1 MTESLT
7 KKAWRYRW
15 VILATLT
22 FAYFLQYMDRSK
34 TSVLLPLIRT
44 DLGITHAQAGLAI
57 SAALWLYAPM
67 QLVAGLMADKFGSK
81 KLTLLSIVGFSAF
94 TAWMAVMH
102 TFGSFLY
109 RQIIFGVFNGFEFV
123 PSARIINR
131 WFPRGLR
138 AKANGIFAWS
148 WVAGPAVAPLIATA
162 LAAAY
167 GWRICFVI
175 LACIGI
181 VPFLAVLFLVH
192 NRPEEYK
199 NISMDEL
206 KESYEEDLEKGVLTE
221 EDLRNRRVR
230 PEFVE
235 KCKVPLIK
243 IISNDKVIMLA
254 IFNLVTQFC
263 FWGIGSWLPSY
274 LFEVHK
280 FKLTTMGS
288 WIALYYGAGAVG
300 VLLAGFISDNIFKG
314 RRRPVLM
321 LSMFGFV
328 PFFIVLGL
336 LPVGVASGAL
346 LVIMTLTG
354 FFFTMHYAPFL
365 SYSAEFFNPE
375 VYGACAG
382 FVGFIGY
389 IGAML
394 APYVGGLLIKTTPAG
409 PVYSNFFLVIA
420 ICGALCGVLGYFIK
434 DSKDLANK
442 NAGLQV

>member
-1 MTESLT
+1 MAENVT
-7 KKAWRYRW
+7 KKVWRYRW
-15 VILATLT
+15 VILAVLT
-22 FAYFLQYMDRSK
+22 FAYFIQYMDRSK
-34 TSVLLPLIRT
+34 TSVLLPLIRS
-44 DLGITHAQAGLAI
+44 DIGLTHAQAGLAI

-67 QLVAGLMADKFGSK
+67 QLVAGLLADKFGSK
-81 KLTLLSIVGFSAF
+81 KLTLLSILGFSAF
-94 TAWMAVMH
+94 TAWMGYMH
-102 TFGSFLY
+102 TFASFLW

-131 WFPRGLR
+131 WFPKLAR
-138 AKANGIFAWS
+138 AKANGIFSWS

-162 LAAAY
+162 LASAY
-167 GWRICFVI
+167 GWRLCFVI

-199 NISMDEL
+199 NITMEEL
-206 KESYEEDLEKGVLTE
+206 RESYEEDLEKGVLTE
-221 EDLRNRRVR
+221 EDLQRRR
-230 PEFVE
+230 IPPESVE
-235 KCKVPLIK
+235 KCKVPLRQ
-243 IISNDKVIMLA
+243 IISYDKVLMLA
-254 IFNLVTQFC
+254 VFNLVTQFC

-288 WIALYYGAGAVG
+288 WIALYYGAGVVG
-300 VLLAGFISDNIFKG
+300 VLLAGFISDNIFKA

-328 PFFIVLGL
+328 PFFIMLGL
-336 LPVGVASGAL
+336 LPVGVTSGVL
-346 LVIMTLTG
+346 LLIMTFTG
-354 FFFTMHYAPFL
+354 FFWTMHYAPFL

-394 APYVGGLLIKTTPAG
+394 APYVGGLLIKTTEAG
-409 PVYSNFFLVIA
+409 PVYTNFFLAIA
-420 ICGALCGVLGYFIK
+420 ICGIFCGILAYFIK
-434 DSKDLANK
+434 DSRDLSAK
-442 NAGLQV
+442 KGSIPA